1 MDVVRFSVYRNGRTP
16 DDGGSDKSYPLEYEE
31 ALAELMELLMR
42 GHYLSEMSEK
52 ERRIV
57 LKLGEG
63 SSAERSYFYA
73 DDMLDF
79 FFLDGPITLIKT
91 IILFFGYMRK
101 KLLKV
106 KDIGT
111 LLTHHR
117 SSYQSH
123 QR

>member
-1 MDVVRFSVYRNGRTP
+1 VVRFSVYRNGRTP

-79 FFLDGPITLIKT
+79 FFLE
-91 IILFFGYMRK
+91 
-101 KLLKV
+101 KLVVWKSGHDV
-106 KDIGT
+106 QVMT
-111 LLTHHR
+111 MTHTTGVEHPEEKPSR
-117 SSYQSH
+117 VH
-123 QR
+123 